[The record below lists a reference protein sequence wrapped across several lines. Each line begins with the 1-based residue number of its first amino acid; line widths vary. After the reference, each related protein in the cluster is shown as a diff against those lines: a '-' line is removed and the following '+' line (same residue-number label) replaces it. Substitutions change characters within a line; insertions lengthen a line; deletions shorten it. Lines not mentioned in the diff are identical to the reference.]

1 MITYR
6 CDRTKTI
13 AGLREHNIRF
23 ENVVLVDWFY
33 ANVEVVTECGVTMD
47 VDDQHKMLKN
57 IPPGVRAMPF
67 RNQRSKR
74 EPGLLKQYRSCHPE
88 RCR

>member
-23 ENVVLVDWFY
+23 ENVVLVDLFN
-33 ANVEVVTECGVTMD
+33 AKMEVVTACGVSMD

-57 IPPGVRAMPF
+57 IPPGVRAMRF
-67 RNQRSKR
+67 RNEGSKR
-74 EPGLLKQYRSCHPE
+74 EPGLLKPYRSCHPE
-88 RCR
+88 RGR

>member
-6 CDRTKTI
+6 CDRATAI
-13 AGLREHNIRF
+13 AGLRERNIRF
-23 ENVVLVDWFY
+23 ENAVLVDWFN
-33 ANVEVVTECGVTMD
+33 AKVEVVTECGVSMD

-57 IPPGVRAMPF
+57 IPPGVRAMLF
-67 RNQRSKR
+67 RNEGSKR
-74 EPGLLKQYRSCHPE
+74 ETGLLKQYRSCHPE